1 MMIDI
6 ELVYAGLAVVVTAI
20 ALYGA
25 WLARQWLTNK
35 LGAETMREV
44 EQYAVK
50 LVEAAEQMSK
60 SGQLQAD
67 LRYRWVVERLQAR
80 FSDLDEDDIKAFIES
95 AVFWMKEANTLLN
108 RIEIDEK

>member
-1 MMIDI
+1 MTVDMEVI
-6 ELVYAGLAVVVTAI
+6 YAVIAVVLTAI
-20 ALYGA
+20 ALYAA
-25 WLARQWLTNK
+25 WMGRQWLAAK
-35 LGAETMREV
+35 IGAENLREV

-95 AVFWMKEANTLLN
+95 AVFWLKEANSLVN
-108 RIEIDEK
+108 RIEIEQK

>member
-1 MMIDI
+1 MTIDI
-6 ELVYAGLAVVVTAI
+6 EIIYAGLAIVVTAI

-35 LGAETMREV
+35 LGVETMREV
-44 EQYAVK
+44 EQYAIK

-80 FSDLDEDDIKAFIES
+80 FKDLDEDDIKAFIES
-95 AVFWMKEANTLLN
+95 SVFWLKEANTLLN
-108 RIEIDEK
+108 RIEIDKK